1 MKRNRTITV
10 LMSLTRQ
17 QSNELGLQVEKLI
30 KNEMSY
36 IVNKYVRQYRS
47 AAQETFG
54 WTTDD
59 LMQHIRLILF
69 KGMATFDPSKNFK
82 ITTYLSTI
90 LYYQMGNF
98 SKTCQSNKNSNSKI
112 YCPET
117 LHPADET
124 TTKETAEDWYAYME
138 SFKILMGRLSEGEKK
153 ILYLHLVDDHS
164 IGEMEAETKMPRAEI
179 VGHIKSLKLKISE
192 HMTEVKRDEQSL
204 KGIRGR

>member
-1 MKRNRTITV
+1 MKRNRTVTV

-59 LMQHIRLILF
+59 LMQHIRFIMF
-69 KGMATFDPSKNFK
+69 RGMATFDVSKGFK

-98 SKTCQSNKNSNSKI
+98 SKACQSNKNANSKL

-117 LHPADET
+117 LHPSEET
-124 TTKETAEDWYAYME
+124 TTKETAEDWYSYME
-138 SFKILMGRLSEGEKK
+138 TFKLLMGKLSEKEKR

-164 IGEMEAETKMPRAEI
+164 ITEMEAETKLPRAEI
-179 VGHIKSLKLKISE
+179 VSIIKTLKLKISE
-192 HMTEVKRDEQSL
+192 HMSEVNKNA
-204 KGIRGR
+204 

>member
-1 MKRNRTITV
+1 MKRNRTVTV
-10 LMSLTRQ
+10 LMSLSRQ
-17 QSNELGLQVEKLI
+17 ESNRLGLEVERLI

-54 WTTDD
+54 WTNDD
-59 LMQHIRLILF
+59 LLQHIRMIMF

-82 ITTYLSTI
+82 ITTYLSSI

-98 SKTCQSNKNSNSKI
+98 SKKCQAKKNTNSKL

-117 LHPADET
+117 LHPSDET
-124 TTKETAEDWYAYME
+124 TTKETAEDWYGYME
-138 SFKILMGRLSEGEKK
+138 TFKFLMGKLSENEKR

-164 IGEMEAETKMPRAEI
+164 ITEMEAETKLPRAEI
-179 VGHIKSLKLKISE
+179 VSIIKTLKVKINECMSE
-192 HMTEVKRDEQSL
+192 VNQDAQ
-204 KGIRGR
+204 GN